1 MCFER
6 FFTTDFE
13 RFKIKTC
20 FIKLT
25 DLLYMLKAPIVL
37 ASIIYKIVFILMRLL
52 NPSIVII
59 DISIII
65 IEYNLTVF
73 TI

>member
-1 MCFER
+1 
-6 FFTTDFE
+6 
-13 RFKIKTC
+13 
-20 FIKLT
+20 
-25 DLLYMLKAPIVL
+25 MLKAPIVL

-59 DISIII
+59 DISVII